1 MKENNNIEDDKNE
14 ILLKKPELKPKVFRQ
29 TFPLGYQDKRQ
40 RKYYKSRKSRK
51 SKSSSKSA
59 SSESIEEKNEDLE
72 DDDNFQ
78 DINNKSNN
86 GETDNDSGN
95 KNILGNNDNIN
106 GHSLNDDSDSEI
118 VEEEIITEEIIAQ
131 IYKNEEML
139 REKNNQELNLNN
151 INNNIITPIIPIS
164 ESIITKNDD
173 NINIKENKN
182 KLKVII
188 SKNKEKKEKIVKKKE
203 NILFKYFNHKS
214 VIEKLRIITIIILT
228 TYILLN
234 TLSIF
239 IYIYEKQKNIIFCF
253 EFLGKNNK
261 EDSENFF
268 FLFDRNAFFLIQLLL
283 SFTFISVINTLLR
296 NEYLQLKHFFKEMSF
311 YFPLTLILNMP
322 IYIVGIFNNKYDD
335 EEDPKIWTS
344 IFFTLLTLAG
354 FYFMTNVLIN
364 VKRHKYKSISSLINI
379 NILSSFLAAFE
390 CYSSIYCICLLMRSY
405 FIKSNKK
412 NVEQM
417 ALPEIIAGFLLFSI
431 GFFIIIAFKD
441 IYFSFIVVII
451 EIGILFIRK
460 YYSIVLECFNIITTC
475 LSFVSIIITIF
486 KYKKRVFGLSHVD

>member
-1 MKENNNIEDDKNE
+1 MKENNDIVDDKNE
-14 ILLKKPELKPKVFRQ
+14 ILLKKPELKPKTYRQ
-29 TFPLGYQDKRQ
+29 TFPLGYQDKRE
-40 RKYYKSRKSRK
+40 RKYYKSRRSRK

-59 SSESIEEKNEDLE
+59 SSESIEEKNEELE
-72 DDDNFQ
+72 DEDNFQ

-86 GETDNDSGN
+86 GESDNDSGN
-95 KNILGNNDNIN
+95 KNI
-106 GHSLNDDSDSEI
+106 LNDDSDSEI

-151 INNNIITPIIPIS
+151 NIITPILPIS
-164 ESIITKNDD
+164 ESIINKNEDS
-173 NINIKENKN
+173 INVNENEN
-182 KLKVII
+182 KLKAIEP
-188 SKNKEKKEKIVKKKE
+188 KENKEKKEKIVKKKE

-214 VIEKLRIITIIILT
+214 VIEKLRIITIIILA
-228 TYILLN
+228 TYISLT

-239 IYIYEKQKNIIFCF
+239 IYVYEKEKNIIFCF

-261 EDSENFF
+261 EDTEKFL
-268 FLFDRNAFFLIQLLL
+268 FLFDRNAFFLIQLLI

-322 IYIVGIFNNKYDD
+322 IYIVGIFQSKYDD
-335 EEDPKIWTS
+335 EEDPKIWTC
-344 IFFTLLTLAG
+344 IFFTLLTLTG
-354 FYFMTNVLIN
+354 FYFMSNILISI
-364 VKRHKYKSISSLINI
+364 KRHKYKSVSSLINI
-379 NILSSFLAAFE
+379 SILSSFLAAFE
-390 CYSSIYCICLLMRSY
+390 CYCSIYSICLLIRSC
-405 FIKSNKK
+405 FIKTDKINAK
-412 NVEQM
+412 QM
-417 ALPEIIAGFLLFSI
+417 AGPEIVAGILFFSI

-460 YYSIVLECFNIITTC
+460 YYSIVLECFNIMTTC
-475 LSFVSIIITIF
+475 LSFMSIIITIF
-486 KYKKRVFGLSHVD
+486 KYKKRVFGLSHID

>member
-14 ILLKKPELKPKVFRQ
+14 ILLKKPEVKPKIYRQ
-29 TFPLGYQDKRQ
+29 TFPLGYQDKRE
-40 RKYYKSRKSRK
+40 RKYYKSGRSRK

-72 DDDNFQ
+72 DDDNFE

-86 GETDNDSGN
+86 GESDNDSGN
-95 KNILGNNDNIN
+95 KNILGINDNLN
-106 GHSLNDDSDSEI
+106 EHSLNDSDSDSEI

-131 IYKNEEML
+131 IYKNNEML
-139 REKNNQELNLNN
+139 REKNNQDLNL
-151 INNNIITPIIPIS
+151 NNNIITPIVPIS
-164 ESIITKNDD
+164 ESIIIKNED
-173 NINIKENKN
+173 NININENEN
-182 KLKVII
+182 KLKVIE
-188 SKNKEKKEKIVKKKE
+188 SKENKEKKEKIIKKKE

-214 VIEKLRIITIIILT
+214 VIEKLRIITIIILA
-228 TYILLN
+228 TYISLT

-239 IYIYEKQKNIIFCF
+239 IYIFEKEKNIIFCF
-253 EFLGKNNK
+253 EFLGKKNK
-261 EDSENFF
+261 EEKENFF
-268 FLFDRNAFFLIQLLL
+268 FLFDRNTFFLIQLIL
-283 SFTFISVINTLLR
+283 SFPFISVINTLLR

-322 IYIVGIFNNKYDD
+322 IYIVGIFQNKYDD

-344 IFFTLLTLAG
+344 IFFSLLTLVG
-354 FYFMTNVLIN
+354 FYSMINILVN

-379 NILSSFLAAFE
+379 SILSSFLAAFE
-390 CYSSIYCICLLMRSY
+390 CYCAIYCVCLLIRSY
-405 FIKSNKK
+405 FIKIDKINAEK
-412 NVEQM
+412 M
-417 ALPEIIAGFLLFSI
+417 AMPEIIAGILFFSI

-460 YYSIVLECFNIITTC
+460 YYSIAVECFNIMTTC
-475 LSFVSIIITIF
+475 LSYISIIITIF
-486 KYKKRVFGLSHVD
+486 KYKKQVFGLSHVD

>member
-1 MKENNNIEDDKNE
+1 MKENDNIEDDKNE

-40 RKYYKSRKSRK
+40 RKYYKKKKSRK

-59 SSESIEEKNEDLE
+59 SSESIEEKSEDLE

-86 GETDNDSGN
+86 GESDNDSGN
-95 KNILGNNDNIN
+95 KNILKVNNNLN
-106 GHSLNDDSDSEI
+106 EHSLNDDSDSEI

-151 INNNIITPIIPIS
+151 NIIAPIIPIS
-164 ESIITKNDD
+164 ESIIIKNED
-173 NINIKENKN
+173 NININENEN
-182 KLKVII
+182 KLKVIEP
-188 SKNKEKKEKIVKKKE
+188 KEKEKKEKIVKKKE

-239 IYIYEKQKNIIFCF
+239 IYIFEKKKNIIFCF
-253 EFLGKNNK
+253 EFLGKNNQ
-261 EDSENFF
+261 ENTENVF

-283 SFTFISVINTLLR
+283 SFTFISLINTLLR

-322 IYIVGIFNNKYDD
+322 IFIIGIFQNRYND
-335 EEDPKIWTS
+335 EDDPKIWTS
-344 IFFTLLTLAG
+344 IFFSLLTLTG
-354 FYFMTNVLIN
+354 FYFMINILIN
-364 VKRHKYKSISSLINI
+364 IKRHKYKSISNLINI
-379 NILSSFLAAFE
+379 SILSSFLAAFE
-390 CYSSIYCICLLMRSY
+390 CYSSIYCICLSIRSY
-405 FIKSNKK
+405 YIKAGKK
-412 NVEQM
+412 NAEQM
-417 ALPEIIAGFLLFSI
+417 ALTEIISGMLFFSI
-431 GFFIIIAFKD
+431 GIFIIIAFKD
-441 IYFSFIVVII
+441 IFFSFIVVII

-460 YYSIVLECFNIITTC
+460 YYSIVLECFNIITTFF
-475 LSFVSIIITIF
+475 SFLSIIITIF

>member
-1 MKENNNIEDDKNE
+1 MKEKNNIEDDKNE
-14 ILLKKPELKPKVFRQ
+14 ILLKKTELKPKIYRQ
-29 TFPLGYQDKRQ
+29 TFPLGYQDKRE
-40 RKYYKSRKSRK
+40 RKYYKSKRSRK

-86 GETDNDSGN
+86 GESDNDSGN
-95 KNILGNNDNIN
+95 KNILRINDNLN
-106 GHSLNDDSDSEI
+106 ENSLNDDSDSEI

-131 IYKNEEML
+131 IYKNEEIIK
-139 REKNNQELNLNN
+139 EKNKNELNL
-151 INNNIITPIIPIS
+151 NNNIITPILPIS
-164 ESIITKNDD
+164 ESIIIKNED
-173 NINIKENKN
+173 NINTNENEN
-182 KLKVII
+182 KLKFIEQNE
-188 SKNKEKKEKIVKKKE
+188 KKEKKEKIVKKNE

-214 VIEKLRIITIIILT
+214 VIEKLRIITIIILA
-228 TYILLN
+228 TYISLT

-239 IYIYEKQKNIIFCF
+239 IYVYEKEKNIIFCF

-261 EDSENFF
+261 EEKEKFF

-283 SFTFISVINTLLR
+283 SFTFISLINTLLR

-322 IYIVGIFNNKYDD
+322 IYIIGIFQNKYDD

-344 IFFTLLTLAG
+344 IFFTLLTIAG
-354 FYFMTNVLIN
+354 FYFMSNILIN

-379 NILSSFLAAFE
+379 SILSSFLTAFE
-390 CYSSIYCICLLMRSY
+390 CYCSIYCICLLMRSY
-405 FIKSNKK
+405 YLKNNKI
-412 NVEQM
+412 NAEQM
-417 ALPEIIAGFLLFSI
+417 AGTEIIAGILFFSI

-451 EIGILFIRK
+451 EIGILFIKK
-460 YYSIVLECFNIITTC
+460 YYSIAVECFNIMTTC
-475 LSFVSIIITIF
+475 LSFISIIITVF